1 MKYKTTQHTTVFVD
15 PEMAETVYKYL
26 TEKFS
31 YLEWEWASDCEIETS
46 EEVTV
51 YYDREVRYTKNGDG
65 NPAMW
70 GVEDGFDEMW
80 LECEIKE
87 NTGID
92 VSVKCEIK

>member
-26 TEKFS
+26 TETFS
-31 YLEWEWASDCEIETS
+31 YKWEWASDCEIETS

-51 YYDREVRYTKNGDG
+51 YYDPEVRYTKNGDG

-70 GVEDGFDEMW
+70 EVEDGFDEMW

-87 NTGID
+87 DTGID
-92 VSVKCEIK
+92 VRVKCEIK